1 MYISNILAL
10 NRLCKWSFCLFPSHS
25 LRLFTILLGAFRD
38 PLHCFVWMSLK
49 DNGSLEPWPALS
61 VCESASFH
69 WECCPPMSR
78 EVMWSMCDWRGFPP
92 LRVGASRRGAY
103 IVWTL
108 LSACTRPV
116 GFYRSKRVKTT
127 HCICFNVSLWLLL
140 QGWHSQVTSYLETA
154 GRTHNQF
161 FTHKYWVA
169 VEGGCLYNG

>member
-78 EVMWSMCDWRGFPP
+78 EVM
-92 LRVGASRRGAY
+92 
-103 IVWTL
+103 
-108 LSACTRPV
+108 
-116 GFYRSKRVKTT
+116 
-127 HCICFNVSLWLLL
+127 
-140 QGWHSQVTSYLETA
+140 
-154 GRTHNQF
+154 
-161 FTHKYWVA
+161 
-169 VEGGCLYNG
+169 

>member
-1 MYISNILAL
+1 MELLSLPLSLSSVIYHSAGGLPWPSSL
-10 NRLCKWSFCLFPSHS
+10 FCLDDSEGQWQS
-25 LRLFTILLGAFRD
+25 
-38 PLHCFVWMSLK
+38 
-49 DNGSLEPWPALS
+49 GSLAGTRC

-116 GFYRSKRVKTT
+116 EFYRSKRVKTT
-127 HCICFNVSLWLLL
+127 HCVCFNVSLWLLL

-161 FTHKYWVA
+161 FTHWYWVT